1 MSKRL
6 LIVDDQYGIR
16 ILLREVFAKEGF
28 ETYVAET
35 GEEALNIVQN
45 EKPDLV
51 LLDVKIPGMD
61 GLDILKHIKDYD
73 KNIKVM
79 MMTAYGELNLMSEAV
94 KEGAIAYFLK
104 PFDINEIRTSVKKE
118 LC

>member
-16 ILLREVFAKEGF
+16 MLLGEVFAKEGF
-28 ETYVAET
+28 QTYLAAT
-35 GEEALNIVQN
+35 GEEALNIVKT

-61 GLDILKHIKDYD
+61 GLDILKQIKQYD
-73 KNIKVM
+73 DSIKVM
-79 MMTAYGELNLMSEAV
+79 MMTAYGELNLMSEAMQ
-94 KEGAIAYFLK
+94 KGAIAYFLK
-104 PFDINEIRTSVKKE
+104 PFDINEIRASVKKE

>member
-1 MSKRL
+1 MRKRL

-16 ILLREVFAKEGF
+16 ILLSEVFIKDG
-28 ETYVAET
+28 YKIYLAET
-35 GEEALNIVQN
+35 GEEALEIVKK

-61 GLDILKHIKDYD
+61 GLDILKHIKEYD
-73 KNIKVM
+73 ENIKVM
-79 MMTAYGELNLMSEAV
+79 MMTAYGELDLMGKAMER
-94 KEGAIAYFLK
+94 GAIAYFLK
-104 PFDINEIRTSVKKE
+104 PFDINEIRSSVEKE